1 MQYLEILNALF
12 FIAEKSGEELCVSPD
27 GKIYAVKD
35 RDKETAS
42 LLPLTEPTAPVV
54 SFNPEKLI
62 FRTDLLLRS
71 AKIEILTAQ
80 NGTKTVQER
89 SINGAETE
97 NITVQER
104 SINGAKTGQQR
115 IINGGG
121 TVENRAV
128 VGKGKVNLPRFSD
141 LHGGDVAAVS
151 VQIEALIDKA
161 VGGTNKNETIKKII
175 SYYESAKTAA
185 KKGNLFAL
193 KNIEK
198 SLCGIVEKQKAM
210 KAGVDKMQHKAEVKK
225 TLIKCLTCAAL
236 LSVIYFYF
244 SYNSTKVAPTPLQT
258 AIFETDNIFEEAVME
273 FEQQT
278 NKKIYPAGREC
289 LRRACQNCT
298 TKQECFLIIK
308 ANVK

>member
-12 FIAEKSGEELCVSPD
+12 FIAEKNGEELCVSTD

-42 LLPLTEPTAPVV
+42 LLPLTEPAAPVV

-62 FRTDLLLRS
+62 FRNDLLLRS

-89 SINGAETE
+89 SING
-97 NITVQER
+97 V
-104 SINGAKTGQQR
+104 KTGQQR
-115 IINGGG
+115 TINGGG

-141 LHGGDVAAVS
+141 LHGGDVAAVA

-161 VGGTNKNETIKKII
+161 IFSTNKNETIKKII

-185 KKGNLFAL
+185 AKGNLFAL

-210 KAGVDKMQHKAEVKK
+210 KAGVGKMQHKAEVKK

-258 AIFETDNIFEEAVME
+258 AIFETDIFEEAVNE
-273 FEQQT
+273 FEKQT
-278 NKKIYPAGREC
+278 NKKIYPYGREC

>member
-1 MQYLEILNALF
+1 M
-12 FIAEKSGEELCVSPD
+12 
-27 GKIYAVKD
+27 
-35 RDKETAS
+35 
-42 LLPLTEPTAPVV
+42 
-54 SFNPEKLI
+54 
-62 FRTDLLLRS
+62 
-71 AKIEILTAQ
+71 
-80 NGTKTVQER
+80 
-89 SINGAETE
+89 
-97 NITVQER
+97 
-104 SINGAKTGQQR
+104 
-115 IINGGG
+115 
-121 TVENRAV
+121 
-128 VGKGKVNLPRFSD
+128 
-141 LHGGDVAAVS
+141 AAVS

>member
-141 LHGGDVAAVS
+141 LHGGEVAAVS

>member
-12 FIAEKSGEELCVSPD
+12 FIAEKNGEELCVSPD

-42 LLPLTEPTAPVV
+42 LLPLTEPAAPVV

-62 FRTDLLLRS
+62 FRNDLLLRS

-115 IINGGG
+115 NINGGG

-161 VGGTNKNETIKKII
+161 ICCTNKNETIKKII

-185 KKGNLFAL
+185 QKGNLFAL

-258 AIFETDNIFEEAVME
+258 AIFETDIFEEAVNE
-273 FEQQT
+273 FERQT

-298 TKQECFLIIK
+298 TKQQCLTIIK